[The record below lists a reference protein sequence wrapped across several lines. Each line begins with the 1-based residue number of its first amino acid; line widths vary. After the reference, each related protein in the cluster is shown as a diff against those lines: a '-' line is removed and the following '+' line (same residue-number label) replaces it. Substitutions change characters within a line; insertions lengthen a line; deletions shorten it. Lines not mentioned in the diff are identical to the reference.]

1 MHTQALDIDTL
12 TAADIRAEYAR
23 CNNEGGGFDP
33 SSEITGWA
41 LIRAT
46 TTTDDPTIYEDAD
59 GLYVLVGTDG
69 MGTDESRWAVRPE

>member
-12 TAADIRAEYAR
+12 TAADIRAA
-23 CNNEGGGFDP
+23 
-33 SSEITGWA
+33 A
-41 LIRAT
+41 
-46 TTTDDPTIYEDAD
+46 TTDDPAIYEDAD

>member
-12 TAADIRAEYAR
+12 TATEIRGEYAR

-33 SSEITGWA
+33 SPDIDGWA
-41 LIRAT
+41 LIRAAA
-46 TTTDDPTIYEDAD
+46 TTDDPAIYEDAE

-69 MGTDESRWAVRPE
+69 MGSDESRWAVRPE